1 MSNAVSID
9 LPAEPA
15 PPRRGWGML
24 WTGLALTV
32 LGPTAGLVGTVL
44 GMLASFR
51 RIEGE
56 PVPAPDDLAVGV
68 NMSMI
73 ATAAGLLVGC
83 VGVVLLITAVIRLS
97 RAASSAP

>member
-44 GMLASFR
+44 GMIASFQK
-51 RIEGE
+51 IETLKA
-56 PVPAPDDLAVGV
+56 PSPDDLAVGV
-68 NMSMI
+68 YGSMI

-83 VGVVLLITAVIRLS
+83 IGVALLITAVIRLS
-97 RAASSAP
+97 RAASAVP